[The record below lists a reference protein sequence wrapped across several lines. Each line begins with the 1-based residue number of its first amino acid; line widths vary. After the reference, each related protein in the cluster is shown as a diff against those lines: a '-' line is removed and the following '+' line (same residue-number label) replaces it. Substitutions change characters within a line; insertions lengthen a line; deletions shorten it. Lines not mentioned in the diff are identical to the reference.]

1 MELEHNKMEVQTFPL
16 RVYLDS
22 FKNLHDIFSNFLV
35 GVVQS
40 SYLSKQE
47 KLIKKEGGLCLGGG
61 GPYNLMYFFGYRY
74 VDL

>member
-22 FKNLHDIFSNFLV
+22 FKNLHDVFSNFLV

-61 GPYNLMYFFGYRY
+61 LII
-74 VDL
+74 

>member
-1 MELEHNKMEVQTFPL
+1 MEVQTFPL

-61 GPYNLMYFFGYRY
+61 LII
-74 VDL
+74 